1 MPRHPILTAP
11 KLKALRAALPD
22 HPHRNR
28 QTPLT
33 VAAWEQ
39 LGRPY
44 VWEFVGVLK
53 SYTAFKDNGYGVMAL
68 FGKDEL
74 LGTTRGVILTTPKVV
89 LLDKE
94 YYNLPKYLWR

>member
-22 HPHRNR
+22 HSHRNR

-33 VAAWEQ
+33 VAAWVQ
-39 LGRPY
+39 LGSPY
-44 VWEFVGVLK
+44 AWEFVGVLK
-53 SYTAFKDNGYGVMAL
+53 SYTAFKDSGYSAIAL
-68 FGKDEL
+68 FDKDEL
-74 LGTTRGVILTTPKVV
+74 LGATHGTEITTPKVI

-94 YYNLPKYLWR
+94 YYGLPKYLWR